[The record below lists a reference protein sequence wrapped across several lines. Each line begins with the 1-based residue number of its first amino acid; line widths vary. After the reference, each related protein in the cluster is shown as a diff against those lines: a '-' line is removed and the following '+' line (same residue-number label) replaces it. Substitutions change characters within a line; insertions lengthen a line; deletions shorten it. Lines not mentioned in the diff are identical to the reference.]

1 MCRHLAY
8 LGPRVSLRSVLI
20 DPPHGLYRQ
29 SWAARRQRF
38 GTVNADGFG
47 VGWYADGDPRPAR
60 YRRAVPIWA
69 DESFGDVARV
79 TRSGAVLAAVRSATD
94 GTGYGQESVAPFA
107 ADGWLFSHNG
117 RVDGWPAST
126 AAAAA
131 TLPATALLDLDARV
145 DSALLWALV
154 LHRLRLGMTATDALC
169 DTVAVLSSAG
179 VTGRFNMLMT
189 DGREIAASC
198 SGDTLCYR
206 MTDGAIVVASEPGD
220 DEPGWN
226 DVPDGSVLTASA
238 AGVTVSPLTVSP
250 LTVSPLTVS
259 PLTMDG
265 RISSR

>member
-60 YRRAVPIWA
+60 YRRAAPIWA
-69 DESFGDVARV
+69 DESFADVARV

-94 GTGYGQESVAPFA
+94 GTGYGQESVAPFT

-117 RVDGWPAST
+117 RVNGWPASV
-126 AAAAA
+126 AAVAA

-154 LHRLRLGMTATDALC
+154 LHRIRLGMTAGESRR
-169 DTVAVLSSAG
+169 AVPGSPCATERRTARLWSPRNRVTTSLAG
-179 VTGRFNMLMT
+179 PTCR
-189 DGREIAASC
+189 RAAC
-198 SGDTLCYR
+198 SPRARL
-206 MTDGAIVVASEPGD
+206 
-220 DEPGWN
+220 
-226 DVPDGSVLTASA
+226 
-238 AGVTVSPLTVSP
+238 
-250 LTVSPLTVS
+250 
-259 PLTMDG
+259 
-265 RISSR
+265 